1 MTLNQIRL
9 AVALFGAAAISAGS
23 AWSGY
28 WVRDK
33 AAKQAIQR
41 AQLENSEA
49 VRVAVQLQLDAII
62 DRSKVI
68 QQAEAEHDKNQRIIN
83 SFTDRVRIVV
93 PASSCTVSEVAL
105 ATDSDAASRVSPTRI
120 EAGLAEAQ
128 REIER
133 IGQTCA
139 QLNIDAIRAN
149 ARMGQ

>member
-9 AVALFGAAAISAGS
+9 AVALFGAAAVSAGS
-23 AWSGY
+23 AWYGY
-28 WVRDK
+28 QVRDK
-33 AAKQAIQR
+33 VAKQDIQR

-62 DRSKVI
+62 DRSKAI

-83 SFTDRVRIVV
+83 SFTDRVRIIV
-93 PASSCTVSEVAL
+93 PTRSCTVSEVTI
-105 ATDSDAASRVSPTRI
+105 ATDVDAASRVSSARI
-120 EAGLAEAQ
+120 EEGLAEAQ

-133 IGQTCA
+133 IGQACA

-149 ARMGQ
+149 DRMWQ